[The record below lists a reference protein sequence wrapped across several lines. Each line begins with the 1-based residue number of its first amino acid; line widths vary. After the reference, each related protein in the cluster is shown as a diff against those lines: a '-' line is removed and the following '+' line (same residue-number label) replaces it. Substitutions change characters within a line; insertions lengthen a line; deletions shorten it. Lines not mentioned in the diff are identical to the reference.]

1 VATAPYETLS
11 KEEAS
16 SFLYG
21 GQPQPQMPSQ
31 QVVPQQTAPQQV
43 VPVEPTPR
51 KTKPIASPTIGKP
64 VVNDLN
70 PDALVNMVG
79 NANKNIQQQM
89 PELKAPST
97 VGALIDQLT
106 SNWQIPVSGIG
117 ALAALGGAAYY
128 YNKKKGLKSRE
139 INPQRIDP
147 TLDATDLSEPTP
159 RPVPEPVKVA
169 EPVKE
174 EPKTKLAIESEQKF
188 GAPLADVEE
197 HFGVKITN
205 LKDAEILTNSYKN
218 SLPKGTTPGIPSGQ
232 QNPPMTTGGAFS
244 QPSSY
249 KEVLPTTST
258 DVNPKTGIE
267 PTPEP
272 RPEKT
277 TSKSSKK
284 KTEVAIFK
292 SEADI
297 PKGYEFRADVGNL
310 DRSIYNILGPEG
322 RQYAKEVLNEG
333 KMFGEHKGADYN
345 QKVKEII
352 SNYGEKLKEITPSI
366 DLTTREGRIAVGA
379 PHTTNY
385 AAKGFGKP
393 AKVAGIAGTLF
404 AAADVVN
411 AKTAEE
417 KANAKNNLLGAVLPL
432 GADILEAGAPT
443 LNQAQLGKAIDYY
456 KLGSPYAQTE
466 EAKKARLKE
475 KAGAGRGIAPPSAY
489 MR

>member
-21 GQPQPQMPSQ
+21 GQSQPQMPSQ
-31 QVVPQQTAPQQV
+31 QVAPQQTAPQQV

-51 KTKPIASPTIGKP
+51 KTKPIASPTMGKP
-64 VVNDLN
+64 VLNDLN

-79 NANKNIQQQM
+79 NANKKIQEQM
-89 PELKAPST
+89 PEPKAPST

-106 SNWQIPVSGIG
+106 SNWQIPVTGIG

-258 DVNPKTGIE
+258 DVTPKTGIE

-272 RPEKT
+272 TPEKT

-284 KTEVAIFK
+284 KTEVATFK
-292 SEADI
+292 SMADV
-297 PKGYEFRADVGNL
+297 PEGYKFLPEVGNL
-310 DRSIYNILGPEG
+310 DRSLGNILGLEHRANAREMFTGGKPFG
-322 RQYAKEVLNEG
+322 HFKGSGPNAYNE
-333 KMFGEHKGADYN
+333 
-345 QKVKEII
+345 EI
-352 SNYGEKLKEITPSI
+352 SR
-366 DLTTREGRIAVGA
+366 LTTDYFKNLQSEIPETILSRDARRAQGIPSDFG
-379 PHTTNY
+379 TY
-385 AAKGFGKP
+385 ANKINFGKA
-393 AKVAGIAGTLF
+393 AKVAGIAGTLI
-404 AAADVVN
+404 AATDLAN
-411 AKTAEE
+411 AKTAEQR
-417 KANAKNNLLGAVLPL
+417 AIAGTNLLGAVLPP
-432 GADILEAGAPT
+432 GTDILEAGAPT
-443 LNQAQLGKAIDYY
+443 LGEKQKKAFENAQ
-456 KLGSPYAQTE
+456 KLGSPY
-466 EAKKARLKE
+466 RSV
-475 KAGAGRGIAPPSAY
+475 PP
-489 MR
+489 R